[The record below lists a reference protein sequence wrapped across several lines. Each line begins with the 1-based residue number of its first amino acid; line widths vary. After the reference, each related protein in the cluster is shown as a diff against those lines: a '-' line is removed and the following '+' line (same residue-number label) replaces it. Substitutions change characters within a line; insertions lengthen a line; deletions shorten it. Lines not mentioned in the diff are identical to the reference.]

1 MRISV
6 DTSFSPSIRNSW
18 IRMRHPAYIRGVIAP
33 STFSTAVRRQNHGER
48 CRNTTWKPSLSE
60 FSSAVMFCSFSSAVM
75 FRSFSSA
82 VTAYWNMSEKTRFIR
97 SCQAGLPI
105 IRRSRYTISSANTS
119 EQKAAVCPSGRM
131 CILHVDMNTFWCVVS
146 SSSMNASLLGRRKH
160 GDAWLIVL

>member
-1 MRISV
+1 ME
-6 DTSFSPSIRNSW
+6 SFF
-18 IRMRHPAYIRGVIAP
+18 G
-33 STFSTAVRRQNHGER
+33 F
-48 CRNTTWKPSLSE
+48 
-60 FSSAVMFCSFSSAVM
+60 SFSSAVT

-82 VTAYWNMSEKTRFIR
+82 ETAYWKMSEKTRFIR

-146 SSSMNASLLGRRKH
+146 SSSMNASLFGRRKH